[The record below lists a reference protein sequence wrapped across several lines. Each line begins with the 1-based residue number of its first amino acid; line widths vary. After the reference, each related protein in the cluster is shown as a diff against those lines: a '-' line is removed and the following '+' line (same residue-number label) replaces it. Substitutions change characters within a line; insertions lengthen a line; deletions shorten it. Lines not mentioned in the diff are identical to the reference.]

1 MGKEAFDRRG
11 SGGYNGA
18 IPFLEETVLPLI
30 VDKDAVRR
38 EILLAYE
45 RCMEKKPMPSVSLRD
60 IAAEA
65 GMSHVKLLHYFES
78 REAITVAYVRYTREY
93 MSERCTAWFETHPRS
108 DYASNLAYMNAFME
122 YVANAPAGETRP
134 RATTQTYVM
143 GRYSEEIA
151 RLVAEEFAEWR
162 AVMERCLKTVYGGEM
177 PAEAE
182 AMMIL
187 IAGTFICNY
196 NRVLTGGVNADILGA
211 LGRLSES

>member
-1 MGKEAFDRRG
+1 MLTGAEAAGIMG
-11 SGGYNGA
+11 Y
-18 IPFLEETVLPLI
+18 IPFSEETVLPLI

-93 MSERCTAWFETHPRS
+93 MSEKCTAWFAAHPRS
-108 DYASNLAYMNAFME
+108 DYESNLAYMNAFME

-151 RLVAEEFAEWR
+151 RLVAEEFAAWR
-162 AVMERCLKTVYGGEM
+162 AVMECCLRSVYGEDM

-196 NRVLTGGVNADILGA
+196 NRVLTGGINTDILGA
-211 LGRLSES
+211 LGRLSKS

>member
-1 MGKEAFDRRG
+1 MWHIAF
-11 SGGYNGA
+11 S
-18 IPFLEETVLPLI
+18 EETVLPLI
-30 VDKDAVRR
+30 VDKEAVRR
-38 EILLAYE
+38 EILLAFE

-78 REAITVAYVRYTREY
+78 REAITVAYVRYTREF
-93 MSERCTAWFETHPRS
+93 MSERCRAWFAAHPRAAFPS
-108 DYASNLAYMNAFME
+108 DLAYMNAFMA
-122 YVANAPAGETRP
+122 YVASAPAGEMRP

-143 GRYSEEIA
+143 GQYSREIA
-151 RLVAEEFAEWR
+151 QLIAAEFAEWR
-162 AVMERCLKTVYGGEM
+162 AVMEECLAQVYGEKL

-196 NRVLTGGVNADILGA
+196 NGVLTGSINENILGSFAA
-211 LGRLSES
+211 LLRS

>member
-1 MGKEAFDRRG
+1 M
-11 SGGYNGA
+11 
-18 IPFLEETVLPLI
+18 PLI

-38 EILLAYE
+38 DILLAFE

-65 GMSHVKLLHYFES
+65 GMSHAKLLHYFES

-93 MSERCTAWFETHPRS
+93 MSEKCKAWFASHPRG
-108 DYASNLAYMNAFME
+108 DYESNLAYMNAFME

-143 GRYSEEIA
+143 GQYSEEIA

-162 AVMERCLKTVYGGEM
+162 AVMEQCLTRIYGEER
-177 PAEAE
+177 PREAE

-196 NRVLTGGVNADILGA
+196 NRVLTGTISADILGA
-211 LGRLSES
+211 LGNLTKN